1 MDSAGSEGSYMQL
14 DLVSYLVRSSGSTCI
29 NQRWT
34 NVAMPKM
41 SGCDCW
47 SQRRGKKSRMTRPGD
62 KSIATQSIRR
72 QSLSVRKSETGTGLQ
87 L

>member
-1 MDSAGSEGSYMQL
+1 MGSAGFEGSYMQL
-14 DLVSYLVRSSGSTCI
+14 DSGSYSVKSSGSTCI

-47 SQRRGKKSRMTRPGD
+47 SQRRGKKIEND
-62 KSIATQSIRR
+62 KAR
-72 QSLSVRKSETGTGLQ
+72 
-87 L
+87 